1 MTDTNETKVQ
11 AQSEA
16 QVQEEP
22 AIQLTLTP
30 EEKKQENEAQ
40 LKALEEEQNAKM
52 EAVAKDIYNEA
63 KLSDAEKKM
72 VEDFS
77 QKIDITEANIVLQY
91 GSEAQ
96 KKISDFSDTAL
107 DNVKTKDLG
116 EVGTLLSNL
125 VVELKGFDEK
135 ENDKGFLGIFKKAGN
150 KVESLKAKYDKTEV
164 NVNKIANVLEDHQI
178 QLLKDIALLDQLYDR
193 NQTNCKELTM
203 YIIAGKKKL
212 EKVRNEDLPALQ
224 AKAKESGLA
233 EDAQAA
239 NDLQNACDRFE
250 KKLYDLELTRQVS
263 IQMAPQ
269 IRLVQNNDTLM
280 TEKIQSTLVNTIPLW
295 KNQMVLAL
303 GVYHSRE
310 AMQAEREVN
319 NMTNELLKKNAETLH
334 QATVETAK
342 ESERGI
348 VDLETL
354 QHTNQELIAT
364 LDEVLQI
371 QKEGHAKRAEAEKE
385 LARIESELHNKLLE
399 INR

>member
-1 MTDTNETKVQ
+1 
-11 AQSEA
+11 
-16 QVQEEP
+16 
-22 AIQLTLTP
+22 
-30 EEKKQENEAQ
+30 
-40 LKALEEEQNAKM
+40 
-52 EAVAKDIYNEA
+52 
-63 KLSDAEKKM
+63 
-72 VEDFS
+72 
-77 QKIDITEANIVLQY
+77 
-91 GSEAQ
+91 
-96 KKISDFSDTAL
+96 
-107 DNVKTKDLG
+107 
-116 EVGTLLSNL
+116 
-125 VVELKGFDEK
+125 
-135 ENDKGFLGIFKKAGN
+135 
-150 KVESLKAKYDKTEV
+150 
-164 NVNKIANVLEDHQI
+164 
-178 QLLKDIALLDQLYDR
+178 
-193 NQTNCKELTM
+193 M

>member
-77 QKIDITEANIVLQY
+77 NKIDITEANIVLQY

-303 GVYHSRE
+303 GVSHSKE

-348 VDLETL
+348 VNLETL